1 MPEAQE
7 EVLREAIQEFQVEGQ
22 ADLLQEVIRTE
33 VTIEVLQQEVL
44 QEAIRTGATIE
55 VLQQEVLPEVRQQ
68 DLPADL
74 AQADLEVQADLQE
87 EEESNE
93 LRFTDIIDMGRIM
106 IFILPIFI
114 P

>member
-33 VTIEVLQQEVL
+33 V
-44 QEAIRTGATIE
+44 TIE